1 MKFNP
6 KARVNTSSIRVRRGG
21 GGGGRSGMGMPGG
34 GRMGGMPGGF
44 GAGGGIGGLIVFILI
59 LVVSSQCSGVG
70 VPGIGGDD
78 GSGGETETAL
88 DCSGQTELSQ
98 ACKIAYTVDS
108 LDAFWVDYLPR
119 AADTPYVEPGMVQ
132 FEGSTDSGCGQAS
145 SAMGPFYCPP
155 DSKVYIDLTFFDEM
169 LEGQLGA
176 QGGDFAEAY
185 VVAHEYGHHVQ
196 SLLGTLARAQS
207 RETGPTSPSVR
218 VELQADCYAGLWTS
232 AATTV
237 TDESGEAF
245 ITEISDQDI
254 ALAIDAATA
263 VGDDRIQQRS
273 GGGINEE
280 QWTHGSAQER
290 VRWFMVGYEQGS
302 LQACDTFAANAL

>member
-1 MKFNP
+1 VKFNP

-21 GGGGRSGMGMPGG
+21 GGGGRSGVGMPGG
-34 GRMGGMPGGF
+34 GRMGGMPGGSR
-44 GAGGGIGGLIVFILI
+44 AGGGIGGLIIVILI

-70 VPGIGGDD
+70 LPGVGGDG
-78 GSGGETETAL
+78 GSETETGL
-88 DCSGQTELSQ
+88 ECSTQTEPSQ
-98 ACKIAYTVDS
+98 ACKIAYAVDS
-108 LDAFWVDYLPR
+108 LNTFWEGYLPQT
-119 AADTPYVEPGMVQ
+119 ADTPYVEPGMVL
-132 FEGSTDSGCGQAS
+132 FESSTPSECGQAS

-196 SLLGTLARAQS
+196 ALLGTLARAQS

-218 VELQADCYAGLWTS
+218 VELQADCYAGLWTN

-237 TDESGEAF
+237 TDENGEVL

-254 ALAIDAATA
+254 AVAIDAATA

-273 GGGINEE
+273 GGGVNEE

-290 VRWFMVGYEQGS
+290 VRWFTIGYEQGS
-302 LQACDTFAANAL
+302 LQACDTFAPNAL